1 MTMYSSHDAD
11 GSHQLVSPFGHP
23 GIGACSQLP
32 EAYRSVPRPSS
43 ALDAKAF
50 TVSS

>member
-1 MTMYSSHDAD
+1 MLMVRISWFPNSDI
-11 GSHQLVSPFGHP
+11 P
-23 GIGACSQLP
+23 GYIACSQLP